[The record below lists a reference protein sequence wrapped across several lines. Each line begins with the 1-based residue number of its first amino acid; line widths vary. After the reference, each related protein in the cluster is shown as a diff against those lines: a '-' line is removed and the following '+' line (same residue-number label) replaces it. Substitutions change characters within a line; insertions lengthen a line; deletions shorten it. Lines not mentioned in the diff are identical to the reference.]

1 MSICNRT
8 GRECLSP
15 QLCLAQGCPGTL
27 ADASKPRDRVRE
39 AADKIRDRLKRLGE
53 IEASY
58 TSYLHDR
65 IAERD
70 HHGGWDCCVN
80 LSEVSCERD
89 GLLFAL
95 EALGE
100 VP

>member
-1 MSICNRT
+1 MSKDCPATGGYCRDQQACYAAGKCAVSGGLTGAMPDRT
-8 GRECLSP
+8 
-15 QLCLAQGCPGTL
+15 
-27 ADASKPRDRVRE
+27 K
-39 AADKIRDRLKRLGE
+39 
-53 IEASY
+53 
-58 TSYLHDR
+58 YLHDR

-95 EALGE
+95 EAMGME
-100 VP
+100 P